1 MSAPGLESAAAAW
14 RALPAGLRDATIK
27 SFERTIRLRAAERR
41 RPWGWVALY
50 RAKCVLRL
58 VQAAEQGGAS

>member
-1 MSAPGLESAAAAW
+1 MSAPDLESAAAAW
-14 RALPAGLRDATIK
+14 RALPAGHRDATIK
-27 SFERTIRLRAAERR
+27 SFEQTIKWHAADRR

>member
-1 MSAPGLESAAAAW
+1 MSAPDLVAAAAAW
-14 RALPAGLRDATIK
+14 RALPAGHRAATIAT
-27 SFERTIRLRAAERR
+27 FEQTIRLRALDRR